1 MASAIAGPLSP
12 LEMAVVEQNAV
23 ARGVSIDVLM
33 ENAGRAVAE
42 EAARRVTPD
51 QGRVVLFAGTGNNG
65 GDGTCAAF
73 YLHQWGFSVE
83 LYLVRPPSDIR
94 SAAALRCWE
103 RARRAVRNHVGL
115 PGPEAFEGA
124 SLAIDAMLGS
134 GQSGPLR
141 SPYRGAVELL
151 GSAKIPILSVDLPT
165 GLGSVT
171 SVVPRWT
178 VALTTVKEGMT
189 PQSCGEITVR
199 DIGIPLGA
207 ATETGPG
214 EFLFFPPPARAPSP
228 GRTGRVV
235 VVGGGPY
242 AGAPALAAL
251 AALRSGAERATVFA
265 PEPAASAIRGFSPDL
280 VVNAL
285 GRESFKPDDAAQF
298 LTAIAQSRV
307 DAVVLGM
314 GMGAAPDAIAFARRL
329 IESIPNRCPLV
340 VDAEALSAMA
350 PPPEQ
355 ARRHPV
361 VATPNAAEF
370 DRTFHGVSSAPREE
384 LLAMTHEL
392 AQRFHATFV
401 VKGPW
406 DILSDGSRTA
416 QNGHHPLAQNV
427 AGAGDVLGGL
437 LGSLLAQGVAPLHAA
452 RLATYWAGAAGY
464 LAAESRGP
472 GLLAS
477 DIVNALPSALVIGL
491 QRVRP
496 DGAG

>member
-51 QGRVVLFAGTGNNG
+51 AGRVLILAGTGNNG

-73 YLHQWGFSVE
+73 YLHQWGFGVE
-83 LYLVRPPSDIR
+83 LFLVRPPSDIR

-103 RARRAVRNHVGL
+103 RARRAVRFHVGL
-115 PGPEAFEGA
+115 PGPEAFDGA
-124 SLAIDAMLGS
+124 SLAVDAMLGS

-141 SPYRGAVELL
+141 TPYREAVELL
-151 GSAKIPILSVDLPT
+151 DGVKTPILSVDLPT
-165 GLGSVT
+165 GLGSATTVR
-171 SVVPRWT
+171 PKWT
-178 VALTTVKEGMT
+178 VALTTLKEGMT
-189 PQSCGEITVR
+189 PERCGEIAVR
-199 DIGIPLGA
+199 DVGIPLAA

-214 EFLFFPPPARAPSP
+214 EFLFFPPPNRSPAP
-228 GRTGRVV
+228 GRVGRVI

-265 PEPAASAIRGFSPDL
+265 PDPAASAIRGFSPDL
-280 VVNAL
+280 VVHAL
-285 GRESFKPDDAAQF
+285 GRESFKPDDATQF
-298 LTAIAQSRV
+298 LAVTAKSRV

-314 GMGAAPDAIAFARRL
+314 GIGAAPETIAFARRL
-329 IESIPNRCPLV
+329 IESVPNRCPLV
-340 VDAEALSAMA
+340 VDAEALSALA

-355 ARRHPV
+355 PRRYPV
-361 VATPNAAEF
+361 VATPNTAEF
-370 DRTFHGVSSAPREE
+370 DYTFHGVSSAPRDE

-392 AQRFHATFV
+392 AQRFRATFV
-401 VKGPW
+401 VKGPS
-406 DILSDGSRTA
+406 DVLSDGARTA
-416 QNGHHPLAQNV
+416 QNSHHPSAQNV

-437 LGSLLAQGVAPLHAA
+437 IGSLLAQGVSPLHAA
-452 RLATYWAGAAGY
+452 RLATYWSGAAGY
-464 LAAESRGP
+464 LAAETRGH

-477 DIVNALPSALVIGL
+477 DIVDALPAALVIGL

-496 DGAG
+496 EGGG